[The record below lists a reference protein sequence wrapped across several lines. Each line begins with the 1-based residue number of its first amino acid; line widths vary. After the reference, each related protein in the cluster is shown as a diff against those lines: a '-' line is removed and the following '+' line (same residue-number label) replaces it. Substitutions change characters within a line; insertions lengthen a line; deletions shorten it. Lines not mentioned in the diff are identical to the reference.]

1 MQVKYGKF
9 SHLNIYGWEASVQ
22 KEFVKRE
29 CYIFLKH
36 ELKNQKFV

>member
-9 SHLNIYGWEASVQ
+9 SLNIYGREASVQ

-29 CYIFLKH
+29 FYIF
-36 ELKNQKFV
+36 